1 MSWISGAWSARLYVS
16 VIVTANYK
24 TRSISVV
31 KSIVTA
37 FSWTTKYT
45 YVHVW
50 FSKSKNKRTK
60 SWHRFYLLLRA
71 IYKNYTE
78 YYLHKRHCR
87 RVRRAR
93 SSVHHNAIHCL
104 EHLLNWLQPK
114 LTPACLF
121 FRQIKL
127 LTFLSTS
134 NELSSR
140 HRLKSKLSS
149 VTLSVLLEQIS

>member
-1 MSWISGAWSARLYVS
+1 MPWISGAWSAWLYVS
-16 VIVTANYK
+16 VIVTADYK
-24 TRSISVV
+24 ARSISVV

-37 FSWTTKYT
+37 FSWATKYT
-45 YVHVW
+45 YVW

-60 SWHRFYLLLRA
+60 SWHRFYLLLRT

-121 FRQIKL
+121 FRQINF
-127 LTFLSTS
+127 LTLLSTS

-140 HRLKSKLSS
+140 HSLKSKLSS
-149 VTLSVLLEQIS
+149 YTLSVLLEQIS